1 MASCRL
7 AGRLGQRGAQGAAD
21 APVQL
26 TFQNKIDMARLIDI
40 RRIGEIGRQKN
51 DGAAGNERIEPFCQ
65 LDAVHAR
72 HADIQHGHARGIAL
86 LRHGGQQGKRG
97 LEAAGD
103 RLRLTAPDGGLR
115 LPRMQE
121 LVVTD
126 RNGDHAAAPF
136 RRRLAVHSP
145 PDGVSA

>member
-1 MASCRL
+1 MTAQPGTSALSLLPARCRPCPPC
-7 AGRLGQRGAQGAAD
+7 GY
-21 APVQL
+21 P
-26 TFQNKIDMARLIDI
+26 ARP
-40 RRIGEIGRQKN
+40 R
-51 DGAAGNERIEPFCQ
+51 A
-65 LDAVHAR
+65 
-72 HADIQHGHARGIAL
+72 GIAL

>member
-1 MASCRL
+1 MDISKTYL
-7 AGRLGQRGAQGAAD
+7 AAD
-21 APVQL
+21 SRYE
-26 TFQNKIDMARLIDI
+26 TMAYPRC
-40 RRIGEIGRQKN
+40 GRS
-51 DGAAGNERIEPFCQ
+51 
-65 LDAVHAR
+65 
-72 HADIQHGHARGIAL
+72 
-86 LRHGGQQGKRG
+86 
-97 LEAAGD
+97 
-103 RLRLTAPDGGLR
+103 GLR